1 MTNAL
6 LLHSKVSFICSVCFK
21 VCFFLSLMNPWSGV
35 AVLFYVCLNQLA
47 NLCPQIVV
55 AADSGNSHTSMCEQL
70 SQECVLL
77 ILFCAL
83 RDRLFWYWPAGVLMK
98 TAQGFVIVNLAGDEK
113 KKLKQRSY

>member
-1 MTNAL
+1 MGDDDQCIVAPLKSEFHL
-6 LLHSKVSFICSVCFK
+6 LFSIVCFK

-35 AVLFYVCLNQLA
+35 AVFS
-47 NLCPQIVV
+47 VV

-70 SQECVLL
+70 SQECILL